1 MRGQSMRKSARSS
14 TAALVWTTVQQETR
28 SSGPAALAVDR
39 YGRNPRATF
48 QRLRTLPS
56 WNATSHGS
64 GDEGDGHLVAAS
76 VLKPAVVHGR
86 VRRVVALA
94 VSPPAPPSKRPCP
107 TARRRGCS
115 WSGAVT
121 ASPWLLRV
129 KQQPKLAADPGGRGA
144 RTLAAHCR
152 MPAPPLSPTEACR
165 PGFWSSHRPRR
176 TEVPDRHGS
185 GGGTPAGSWIGKS
198 RLSSYVADLAPASGA
213 RSAPLAI
220 SAERPEISECRCATL
235 AGAGL
240 VSVPALGRNQGSWP
254 QQSRRRT
261 ARTRGWPRCWRFPR
275 LAPAAAAGLLSR
287 DEHVGTASGAESDAP
302 S

>member
-129 KQQPKLAADPGGRGA
+129 KQRQSWRPIQAAGARERWLLTAGCRLLPCRRRRRVGPASGLVTGRAGQKSQTATDRVAARLLVRGSGSLAYRRTSLIWLLLLARGA
-144 RTLAAHCR
+144 RLLR
-152 MPAPPLSPTEACR
+152 
-165 PGFWSSHRPRR
+165 FRPRD
-176 TEVPDRHGS
+176 P
-185 GGGTPAGSWIGKS
+185 KS
-198 RLSSYVADLAPASGA
+198 LNVGARRSPAPAS
-213 RSAPLAI
+213 
-220 SAERPEISECRCATL
+220 
-235 AGAGL
+235 
-240 VSVPALGRNQGSWP
+240 
-254 QQSRRRT
+254 
-261 ARTRGWPRCWRFPR
+261 
-275 LAPAAAAGLLSR
+275 
-287 DEHVGTASGAESDAP
+287 
-302 S
+302 